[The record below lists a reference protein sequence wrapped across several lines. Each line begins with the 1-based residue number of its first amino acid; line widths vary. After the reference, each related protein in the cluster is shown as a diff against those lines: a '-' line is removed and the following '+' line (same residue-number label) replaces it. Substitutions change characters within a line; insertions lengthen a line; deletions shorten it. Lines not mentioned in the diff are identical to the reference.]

1 MNEYSNTAAAYALRN
16 KAKIIF
22 VLKLVIAASLLI
34 YIFTFIRLKE
44 IIDSLK
50 NANYIFLSFSVLLLF
65 PNIFLQYKKWEF
77 TCEHLF
83 GETSKRKILLSL
95 FYGFPAAVFT
105 PARAGEYFGRGLAFK
120 NRPFSEIILAT
131 MADKFFTIL
140 ATFIIGSFGM
150 VIFVYKFYATNVFIP
165 VPLITVLIFLT
176 SITILFLVS
185 DKKWFDNLLKFLS
198 NHKHLKKISERLEMF
213 KKLDKNFAYKMTLY
227 SGLFFF
233 CYLVQFVFLIIAFSH
248 HAHLGDF
255 LLASILI
262 MFSKSILSPLSLSEL
277 GIREGASIFFL
288 TQFGEPAIVALN
300 ASLSLFAINILLPSI
315 IGLFLL
321 AVKTND

>member
-1 MNEYSNTAAAYALRN
+1 M
-16 KAKIIF
+16 
-22 VLKLVIAASLLI
+22 
-34 YIFTFIRLKE
+34 
-44 IIDSLK
+44 
-50 NANYIFLSFSVLLLF
+50 LLF
-65 PNIFLQYKKWEF
+65 LNIFLQYTKWKF

-83 GETSKRKILLSL
+83 GEKSKRKIILSL

-150 VIFVYKFYATNVFIP
+150 VIFVYKFYAANIFIP

-176 SITILFLVS
+176 SITILSLVS

-198 NHKHLKKISERLEMF
+198 NHKYLKKISERLEMF
-213 KKLDKNFAYKMTLY
+213 NKLDKNFAYKMTLY

-233 CYLVQFVFLIIAFSH
+233 CYLVQFVLLIIAFSH
-248 HAHLGDF
+248 HAPLGDF

-288 TQFGEPAIVALN
+288 SQFGEPAIVALN